1 MDRQSLVINRSS
13 SEYELS
19 FLLTLLQ
26 EHLVEQ
32 AHLIIHK
39 NTYHFI
45 TSLSSVQPQLSRPSA
60 LLQPSPSKSHLR
72 RPALQAKLNDA
83 FGLRKYNVNEAQFLS
98 FSSQSRKAQKTLHTT
113 LPIGS
118 KGHFLFSLALG
129 HDWLSVSSS
138 VLSGIQLIGLIS
150 GVGHLRANP
159 AALKTVV
166 KALANH
172 RPFHPQSPST
182 CPSLPTTQL
191 FIFRLYNKPRY
202 SPCHIV
208 PYPSPTVL
216 TPNSLY
222 FLFKS
227 EVKSKSLIRARDF
240 LNNPS
245 IDLFPLSSITR
256 VSSEVASLTL
266 LPTII
271 SLFIASYPHTLTPTP
286 VQFLLSRPNIHLLN
300 SYLLSGTFINCFF
313 ASIPPRLSYCILN
326 YKSITH
332 PFVLNPS
339 SRHSN

>member
-1 MDRQSLVINRSS
+1 MDPKAISVGACPPRSKTIQFERGARNIFTYILTPVVSLLLVS
-13 SEYELS
+13 S
-19 FLLTLLQ
+19 FLLQ
-26 EHLVEQ
+26 
-32 AHLIIHK
+32 
-39 NTYHFI
+39 
-45 TSLSSVQPQLSRPSA
+45 
-60 LLQPSPSKSHLR
+60 
-72 RPALQAKLNDA
+72 
-83 FGLRKYNVNEAQFLS
+83 
-98 FSSQSRKAQKTLHTT
+98 
-113 LPIGS
+113 
-118 KGHFLFSLALG
+118 
-129 HDWLSVSSS
+129 
-138 VLSGIQLIGLIS
+138 
-150 GVGHLRANP
+150 
-159 AALKTVV
+159 
-166 KALANH
+166 
-172 RPFHPQSPST
+172 
-182 CPSLPTTQL
+182 
-191 FIFRLYNKPRY
+191 
-202 SPCHIV
+202 
-208 PYPSPTVL
+208 
-216 TPNSLY
+216 
-222 FLFKS
+222 S